1 MKLAENRASWLASIL
16 VVIVA
21 ILLSLPADAQ
31 RRRGGGA
38 PLVKVDAVIAE
49 PLLQTAPILGRLVA
63 RQAGSVAARV
73 RGAVAELHVD
83 VGDRIAA
90 GQVIAVLV
98 ADRVKAERDRAAAVL
113 AQRNAQVET
122 AEAEVA
128 KKRQELGRLEN
139 LRRSAA
145 FNKARYDDLE
155 KDVAMVEGELAETQ
169 AQARQAQAQLNIA
182 TYELQNSV
190 IWAPYG
196 GVVSALHTEVGAY
209 VNVGGK
215 VVDLINDAD
224 LEIEAEVP
232 TERLAGLTPGAVV
245 AVRLD
250 DGTEHTATVRAVVP
264 EENALTRTRIVRFR
278 PQFGETRKL
287 LASNQSATVL
297 IPIGEVREVVTVHKD
312 AVVRG
317 AVGAVVY
324 VVEENKAQM
333 RQVRLGEATGSRYV
347 VISGLIQG
355 DNVVVLGN
363 ERLQPGQEVRVSEG
377 GA

>member
-1 MKLAENRASWLASIL
+1 MKLTVYKASWQACTLA
-16 VVIVA
+16 VVA
-21 ILLSLPADAQ
+21 ALLMSHPADAQ
-31 RRRGGGA
+31 GRRGGGPA
-38 PLVKVDAVIAE
+38 LVKVDTVIVE

-73 RGAVAELHVD
+73 RGAIAELHVD

-113 AQRNAQVET
+113 AQRNAQVVT
-122 AEAEVA
+122 SEAEVA
-128 KKRQELGRLEN
+128 KKRQELGRLET

-145 FNKARYDDLE
+145 FNKARFEDME

-169 AQARQAQAQLNIA
+169 AQARQAQAQLNLAI
-182 TYELQNSV
+182 YEVQNSV
-190 IWAPYG
+190 VWAPYG

-209 VNVGGK
+209 VNVGGN
-215 VVDLINDAD
+215 VVDLINDSD

-232 TERLAGLTPGAVV
+232 TDRLAGLTPGTVI

-287 LASNQSATVL
+287 LASNQSVTVL
-297 IPIGEVREVVTVHKD
+297 VPAGEAQEVVTVHKD

-324 VVEENKAQM
+324 VVEDNKAQM